1 MMRFRVMPQPILYA
15 S

>member
-1 MMRFRVMPQPILYA
+1 MPQPILYA

>member
-1 MMRFRVMPQPILYA
+1 MILYA